1 MRAAA
6 PSAIIGRV
14 AARAA
19 AIDPAEVKMARKNVL
34 VIDESDLFRE
44 YLKSR
49 ISSSGAEVEGAI
61 NGLDGVVKLRN
72 GLPDLVVLDYH
83 LTRKTCKEVLEEKN
97 RNPNTASIPVILTAQ
112 KIDKNRLLEL
122 VPFNIRKV
130 FMKPIKMDGLY
141 AALTEILG
149 LRFEIDTTPCVIE
162 AHVNDNIVFVEIA
175 KGLNREKI
183 DLLRFK
189 VAELLELYSI
199 ANPRVLV
206 MLSDMELS
214 FVDGPNMELLLR
226 TLLDSTKAKARHFKV
241 LTNSGFAREFISG
254 RPEFSEIEVLSN
266 LQYAL
271 DGLVTEVDAEAGER
285 KAELVAERILSAQTH
300 EAARESVEMRFEAEG
315 KRKLS
320 IETMRETGKGLSIA
334 VVDDDFVIQE
344 LVKTT
349 FAAIGAT
356 VSPYQDGREFMEAAR
371 SRSFDLVFLDLLM
384 PGMGGFE
391 VLSRMHAEDIEAP
404 VIVLSAVSQREAV
417 LRAFQAG
424 VKSYLIKPLKPDQIL
439 RKTLEILKA
448 NF

>member
-1 MRAAA
+1 
-6 PSAIIGRV
+6 
-14 AARAA
+14 
-19 AIDPAEVKMARKNVL
+19 MARKNVL

-49 ISSSGAEVEGAI
+49 IAASGADVEGAI
-61 NGLDGVVKLRN
+61 NGLDGIAKMRN
-72 GLPDLVVLDYH
+72 ALPDLVIVDYH

-122 VPFNIRKV
+122 VPYNIRKV

-141 AALTEILG
+141 ATLSELLG

-189 VAELLELYSI
+189 IAELLELYSI
-199 ANPRVLV
+199 TNPRVLV

-214 FVDGPNMELLLR
+214 FVDGPNLELLLS
-226 TLLDSTKAKARHFKV
+226 TLLEHSRAKAKHLKV
-241 LTNSGFAREFISG
+241 LTNSAFARDFVRG
-254 RPEFSEIEVLSN
+254 QPGYGEIEVVSN
-266 LQYAL
+266 LQYAI
-271 DGLVTEVDAEAGER
+271 DGLLTDFDPEIEMGER

-300 EAARESVEMRFEAEG
+300 EAGREAVEMRFESEG
-315 KRKLS
+315 RKRLS
-320 IETMRETGKGLSIA
+320 LEAMREAGKGLSIA

-349 FAAIGAT
+349 FAAIGAA
-356 VSPYQDGREFMEAAR
+356 VSPYAGGKEFLDAVE
-371 SRSFDLVFLDLLM
+371 SKSFDIVFLDILM
-384 PGMGGFE
+384 PGMDGFE
-391 VLSRMHAEDIEAP
+391 VLSRLRAEDIDLP
-404 VIVLSAVSQREAV
+404 IIILSAISQREAV
-417 LRAFQAG
+417 MRAFQAG